1 MTGKNSFSR
10 LTAFGL
16 MTLAALAPGALM
28 APAAF
33 AQSQLISKAP
43 TGGNFAFTSVSV
55 STGSAQSLPGVVNG
69 PYELVTVTVQETAPD
84 YIATPSG
91 PQAEDAHALPPS
103 LPFAFVRG
111 NQSVPSVGVT
121 ATPTNAMAL
130 DPQVPNTLTS
140 QPALTW
146 TVTYAVPIPANL
158 SHHKYTIEV
167 GSPSG
172 FPASTMVHWT
182 ANTTASYSATGLYV
196 NAWSDSDDP
205 IYGMAIS
212 GTFTLPAPSPSLDR
226 DNPGKGN
233 NGEPPNNDSGDNGK
247 GNLGDPGNG
256 QGNQNKGLD
265 GTGK

>member
-1 MTGKNSFSR
+1 MARKNSFRR
-10 LTAFGL
+10 LRTYGL
-16 MTLAALAPGALM
+16 MTLGVLAPGALM
-28 APAAF
+28 APGAF
-33 AQSQLISKAP
+33 AQSQSISKAP

-55 STGSAQSLPGVVNG
+55 SGGSAQALSGVVNG

-103 LPFAFVRG
+103 LPFTFVRG

-130 DPQVPNTLTS
+130 DPQVPNTVTS

-146 TVTYAVPIPANL
+146 TATYAVPIPSGL
-158 SHHKYTIEV
+158 SRHRYIIEV
-167 GSPSG
+167 GSASG
-172 FPASTMVHWT
+172 FPSSTMVHWT
-182 ANTTASYSATGLYV
+182 ANTTASYSGTGLYV

-205 IYGMAIS
+205 IYGTASS
-212 GTFTLPAPSPSLDR
+212 GKFTLPAPAPSVDR
-226 DNPGKGN
+226 DNPGRGN